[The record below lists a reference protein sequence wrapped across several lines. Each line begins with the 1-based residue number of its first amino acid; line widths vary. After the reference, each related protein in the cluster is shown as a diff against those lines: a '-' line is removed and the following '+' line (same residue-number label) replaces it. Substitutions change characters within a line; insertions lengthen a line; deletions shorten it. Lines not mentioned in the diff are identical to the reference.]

1 MSVHPLSP
9 ALLLLAEAAN
19 KFRSYEVQ
27 HRAKNTAES
36 LAKAEV
42 NAEIAGRIEGFVR
55 ETASTQVRAQRALQ
69 EARKA
74 VTDEWSELER
84 LADAATAGPWY
95 RGHNENGTA
104 QGEMSVWPDAKMIG
118 GIIARCGHQA
128 PWAGWFEQPAK
139 DAAFIAAANPSVI
152 KRLISTLR
160 GISTIGHGESVRA
173 FMAHQDRRPSPA
185 DPEPP
190 VMMDYRDT
198 VAEKYPPF
206 PGEIQVINGR
216 RCRFIERELEGD
228 KWEVIGP
235 VIQK

>member
-19 KFRSYEVQ
+19 KFRSYEAQ

-55 ETASTQVRAQRALQ
+55 ETASSQVAAHRTLQ
-69 EARKA
+69 EVRS
-74 VTDEWSELER
+74 VTPDEWSELER
-84 LADAATAGPWY
+84 LADAATPGPWY
-95 RGHNENGTA
+95 RGHNENGCA

-118 GIIARCGHQA
+118 AIIAKCGHQA

-152 KRLISTLR
+152 KRLIAALR
-160 GISTIGHGESVRA
+160 ASAKTGHGESVRA
-173 FMAHQDRRPSPA
+173 FRSHQDRRFLAIDPA
-185 DPEPP
+185 S
-190 VMMDYRDT
+190 VTMDYRGT
-198 VAEKYPPF
+198 VAENRPPLR
-206 PGEIQVINGR
+206 GEIRVIDGR
-216 RCRFIERELEGD
+216 ECRFIERELEGD
-228 KWEVIGP
+228 KWEIIGP
-235 VIQK
+235 VVRK